1 MIIIQLY
8 LQLNMKQNKEKRLK
22 VLNPRQM
29 LQRSPI
35 ALALVKAGK
44 TSENQLN
51 EIRQILHYWY
61 QAREITKKVYKHI
74 MNPIKV

>member
-1 MIIIQLY
+1 
-8 LQLNMKQNKEKRLK
+8 MKQNKEKRLK

-44 TSENQLN
+44 TSEN
-51 EIRQILHYWY
+51 
-61 QAREITKKVYKHI
+61 
-74 MNPIKV
+74 